1 MLLVP
6 DLGKVAGDLE
16 QHTLVRHDLPR
27 TFFPNTSV
35 KIADRRAQRA
45 TTPWLNTA
53 HRRFPLFGM
62 GSERWAIGQRA
73 AAHHPSLNPH
83 NAEREVLGAAC
94 TCAAPTGEPA

>member
-35 KIADRRAQRA
+35 KLADRRAQRA
-45 TTPWLNTA
+45 GDLEQSPGGHAIDTA
-53 HRRFPLFGM
+53 LIFMSLLIRHANHFG
-62 GSERWAIGQRA
+62 ELLLGQ
-73 AAHHPSLNPH
+73 
-83 NAEREVLGAAC
+83 G
-94 TCAAPTGEPA
+94 PA